1 MVDVFIR
8 YPADSVV
15 DIDDVQAKLVTGGSG
30 GTKVVQNLTLTGG
43 GGATTPVNVAELEKK
58 NSSLFWG
65 LVIFVC
71 VLFLV
76 VVVVLACY
84 CCPGCYLYKE
94 DGKKDGL
101 AVLAVKNRLGKE
113 IRDAK
118 FVEVLKSARDR
129 IRWDIGISFSRFLKN
144 FSSTQLVQTLK
155 HC

>member
-30 GTKVVQNLTLTGG
+30 GTKVVQNLTLTG
-43 GGATTPVNVAELEKK
+43 ATTPVNVAELEKK

-65 LVIFVC
+65 LVIFVF

-129 IRWDIGISFSRFLKN
+129 IR
-144 FSSTQLVQTLK
+144 
-155 HC
+155 

>member
-1 MVDVFIR
+1 MPVEYICRKSVVDVFIR

-15 DIDDVQAKLVTGGSG
+15 DIDDVQAKLVSGGGG
-30 GTKVVQNLTLTGG
+30 GTKVVQNLTLAGG
-43 GGATTPVNVAELEKK
+43 GGFTTPVNVAELEKK

-129 IRWDIGISFSRFLKN
+129 IR
-144 FSSTQLVQTLK
+144 
-155 HC
+155 